1 MRKENKDK
9 NCQSVKHEKQIT
21 CMIDNTYVTVRIIGQ
36 PYIHVYRLYSLSISK
51 NIVILIFE
59 MLITHQ
65 IFLLLHFLSIFA
77 IQNCNG
83 NRKISLKILRQKT
96 RLQI

>member
-21 CMIDNTYVTVRIIGQ
+21 GTTNNIYVTVRIIGQ
-36 PYIHVYRLYSLSISK
+36 PYIHVQRLSISK
-51 NIVILIFE
+51 NICYLIFE
-59 MLITHQ
+59 MLISLQ

-96 RLQI
+96 RLHI